1 MFITF
6 LKFAENRAA
15 APEFMAAHNDWIAQ
29 GFAEGVFLCSGSLV
43 PAAGG
48 AILARGESRAA
59 HDARIAA
66 DPFVMAGVV
75 SAETH
80 EIDPKRMVEPLAFL
94 KATA

>member
-1 MFITF
+1 MFVTF

-29 GFAEGVFLCSGSLV
+29 GFADGAFLCVGSLL

-48 AILARGESRAA
+48 AVLASGESRAD

-66 DPFVMAGVV
+66 DPFVVQGIVT
-75 SAETH
+75 AETY
-80 EIDPKRMVEPLAFL
+80 EIDPKRTVAALDFVKIPA
-94 KATA
+94 